1 MKDLNLEQL
10 EKSPKLTAH
19 AFRVLAAIQNLIE
32 NLEDPEVFVEMLKNI
47 ARSHGDTGVTKKNFE
62 VSFKL
67 YISKVYRKITKY
79 HSLNTDLKQCEQVR
93 VKKWQKIF
101 NNR

>member
-1 MKDLNLEQL
+1 MLCFFRLFKKYPEAQSLFRTMKDLNLEQL

-62 VSFKL
+62 VS
-67 YISKVYRKITKY
+67 
-79 HSLNTDLKQCEQVR
+79 
-93 VKKWQKIF
+93 
-101 NNR
+101 